1 MRVLLLLV
9 VLCNPN
15 LCFAAPTVIYDSG
28 NTQSL
33 MGYLVSIN
41 PANSP
46 RNTVPTKGMPQ
57 IYPVVTPEL
66 SPNTVTPRASN
77 YPHLQHPLFIIG
89 YDALSFRWLKTF
101 HNTLLK
107 HQAVGLVVNVD
118 TAQQFEA
125 IQAAAPGLEMY
136 PGSGSQLAKE
146 IDLHHYPALISTT
159 RIEQ

>member
-1 MRVLLLLV
+1 MRLLV
-9 VLCNPN
+9 LMSLCNLN
-15 LCFAAPTVIYDSG
+15 LCFAAAPTVIYDSG

-33 MGYLVSIN
+33 MGYLVSIK
-41 PANSP
+41 PASGPRKTSP
-46 RNTVPTKGMPQ
+46 NVGMPHV
-57 IYPVVTPEL
+57 YPVMTAEL
-66 SPNTVTPRASN
+66 SPNTVTPRATD
-77 YPHLQHPLFIIG
+77 YPHLQQPLFIVG

-101 HNTLLK
+101 HTTLLQ

-118 TAQQFEA
+118 TAQQFAA
-125 IQAAAPGLEMY
+125 IQALAPGLEMY

>member
-1 MRVLLLLV
+1 MRRLLLMS
-9 VLCNPN
+9 LCSLN
-15 LCFAAPTVIYDSG
+15 LCFAAPNVIYDSG

-33 MGYLVSIN
+33 MGYLVTIKSTHG
-41 PANSP
+41 P
-46 RNTVPTKGMPQ
+46 RKTVIDKGMPKV
-57 IYPVVTPEL
+57 YPVVTPEL
-66 SPNTVTPRASN
+66 SPNTVTPRTTD
-77 YPHLQHPLFIIG
+77 YPQLQQPLFIVG

-101 HNTLLK
+101 QATLLQ

-118 TAQQFEA
+118 TAQQFAA
-125 IQAAAPGLEMY
+125 IQALAPGLEMY

>member
-1 MRVLLLLV
+1 MHRCLLIS
-9 VLCNPN
+9 LCCIN

-41 PANSP
+41 PADGP
-46 RNTVPTKGMPQ
+46 RKTRPSQRMPHV
-57 IYPVVTPEL
+57 YPVITAEL
-66 SPNTVTPRASN
+66 SPNTVTPRAIN
-77 YPHLQHPLFIIG
+77 YPHLQQPLFIVG
-89 YDALSFRWLKTF
+89 YDALSFRWLQTVQP
-101 HNTLLK
+101 TLRH

-118 TAQQFEA
+118 TEQQFEA
-125 IQAAAPGLEMY
+125 IQALVPDLELY

-146 IDLHHYPALISTT
+146 IDLQHYPVLISTT